1 MTFKEFIENFVIIK
15 HVCGRFTDWT
25 RKSVRLHNAQHVYNF
40 IQDKWSSRWNRSMV
54 MVNDLRKMSISIYL
68 KKTLRLSE
76 KPPRANKEWLWVSRK
91 HSQLDYS
98 EVRLLHSLQICFQT
112 TCIQGTTLRFGLA
125 WFYFQMF
132 TNSISSCGLHWTCAN
147 PSGKW
152 TVKCKTLAC
161 QQGCLFGQFLQI
173 GLIKL

>member
-1 MTFKEFIENFVIIK
+1 M
-15 HVCGRFTDWT
+15 
-25 RKSVRLHNAQHVYNF
+25 SVVDLQTAPGNLPHNAQHVYNL
-40 IQDKWSSRWNRSMV
+40 IQDKWSSRWNSSME
-54 MVNDLRKMSISIYL
+54 MVNDLWKMFISVYL
-68 KKTLRLSE
+68 KKTPRLSE
-76 KPPRANKEWLWVSRK
+76 KPPRAIREWVSIK

-98 EVRLLHSLQICFQT
+98 EAPLLHSLQISFQT

-132 TNSISSCGLHWTCAN
+132 TNSISSCGLHWTCDN

-152 TVKCKTLAC
+152 TVKSKTLTC